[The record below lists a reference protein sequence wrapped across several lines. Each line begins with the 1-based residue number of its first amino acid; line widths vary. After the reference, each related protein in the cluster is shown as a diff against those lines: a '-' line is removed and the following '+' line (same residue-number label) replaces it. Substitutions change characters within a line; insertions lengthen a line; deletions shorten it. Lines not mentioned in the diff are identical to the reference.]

1 MAKTM
6 SREVGAVPK
15 VPNAQN
21 SITAGR
27 DAISVLPRVLGLLFY
42 PCYFSALYTR
52 GPVRHSLRGRQ
63 EGEKKLM
70 KCYISAA
77 TYFKYIHFLWGE
89 NDRVLNISGTAAFKK
104 KTVVCA
110 CV

>member
-42 PCYFSALYTR
+42 PCYFS
-52 GPVRHSLRGRQ
+52 GRQ